1 MVWLHILKNCT
12 AKKGTEPGVTNP
24 KSDAILLTFFLVK
37 HFSKFYCYIKS
48 SDLSFLYTHTHT
60 LHIFKSLYLWN
71 ASKRE
76 QFKLYSKSYVSF
88 RVV

>member
-48 SDLSFLYTHTHT
+48 SDLSFLYTHTHF
-60 LHIFKSLYLWN
+60 IFSNHCICGMPAKENNLNYIPKVML
-71 ASKRE
+71 ASE
-76 QFKLYSKSYVSF
+76 
-88 RVV
+88 